1 MKKGIIISFEGID
14 GCGKTTLS
22 RKFYNYLIR
31 KKYNAVILHEPGGT
45 KIGEAIRK
53 LLLKR
58 DEKFSKYTELFL
70 YLASRIELVE
80 EKIKGYLNEGKI
92 VILDR
97 YIDSTFAYQGYG
109 RKIPLKY
116 IEDLH
121 RIFIGKE
128 FFPDITFLIDEKPEN
143 LVEILKKKK
152 IDRIEKESIEFQRK
166 IRKGYLKLAKRNK
179 RIKIIKREDLKRTF
193 RKIVEIWED
202 FLNENRRYKE
212 ITSKSKRKK

>member
-1 MKKGIIISFEGID
+1 
-14 GCGKTTLS
+14 
-22 RKFYNYLIR
+22 
-31 KKYNAVILHEPGGT
+31 
-45 KIGEAIRK
+45 

-166 IRKGYLKLAKRNK
+166 IREGYLKLAKRNK